1 MSTTNTETELTVYA
15 RIDNP
20 ETLNEADAIEDHIQ
34 LESTLTTGGRMRVR
48 KITAVKGGPEATGDR
63 FEITIKEKLP
73 KDAGVGSSLETTQD
87 SDRNF
92 YEAFSQIAS
101 RGIVKRRYTFLGRAP
116 KISGL
121 DQQIV
126 VPAVKFEIDR
136 FVIPTDKP
144 EEKQYSQW
152 VKIDIEIDDILKVL
166 KEQGIDTSQVKQKFS
181 LAAMPFTAEDMFSPE
196 NMNEEQKAQLDKLWE
211 TEFAMKIKPEVF
223 IKEDSVQPKA
233 TQGSTSDVQ
242 IPDIPEENEEV
253 DPTTDPAQSQNS
265 EGVDRPTD
273 DTTGERTTE
282 EE

>member
-15 RIDNP
+15 RIDDP
-20 ETLNEADAIEDHIQ
+20 QSLNEADAIEDHIQ

-48 KITAVKGGPEATGDR
+48 KITSVKGGPEATGDR

-73 KDAGVGSSLETTQD
+73 KDAGVSSSLETTQD

-116 KISGL
+116 KVTGL

-126 VPAVKFEIDR
+126 LPAVKFEIDQ

-166 KEQGIDTSQVKQKFS
+166 KEQGIDTAQVKQKFS

-196 NMNEEQKAQLDKLWE
+196 SMNEEQKAQLDKLWD

-223 IKEDSVQPKA
+223 IKEDSDQPKA
-233 TQGSTSDVQ
+233 TGGIASAAQ
-242 IPDIPEENEEV
+242 IPDIPEESEEV
-253 DPTTDPAQSQNS
+253 NPTTDPAQSQS
-265 EGVDRPTD
+265 PEGLDSPTD

>member
-15 RIDNP
+15 RIDDP
-20 ETLNEADAIEDHIQ
+20 QSLNEADAIEDHIQ

-48 KITAVKGGPEATGDR
+48 KITSVKGGPEATGDR

-116 KISGL
+116 KVSGL

-126 VPAVKFEIDR
+126 LPAVKFEIDQ

-152 VKIDIEIDDILKVL
+152 VKIDIEMDDILKVL
-166 KEQGIDTSQVKQKFS
+166 KEQGIDTAQVKQKFS

-196 NMNEEQKAQLDKLWE
+196 SMNEEQKAQLDKLWD

-223 IKEDSVQPKA
+223 IKEDSDQPKA
-233 TQGSTSDVQ
+233 TGGIASAAQ
-242 IPDIPEENEEV
+242 IPDIPEESEEV
-253 DPTTDPAQSQNS
+253 NPTTDPAQSQS
-265 EGVDRPTD
+265 PEGLDSPTD

>member
-15 RIDNP
+15 RIDDP
-20 ETLNEADAIEDHIQ
+20 QSLNEADAIEDHIQ

-48 KITAVKGGPEATGDR
+48 KITSVKGGPEATGDR

-116 KISGL
+116 KVSGL

-126 VPAVKFEIDR
+126 LPAVKFEIDQ

-166 KEQGIDTSQVKQKFS
+166 KEQGIDTAQVKQKFS

-196 NMNEEQKAQLDKLWE
+196 SMNEEQKAQLDKLWE
-211 TEFAMKIKPEVF
+211 TEFAMKIKPEIF
-223 IKEDSVQPKA
+223 IKEDSDQPKA
-233 TQGSTSDVQ
+233 TGGITSAAQ
-242 IPDIPEENEEV
+242 IPDIPEESEEV
-253 DPTTDPAQSQNS
+253 DPTTDPAQSQS
-265 EGVDRPTD
+265 PEGLDNPTD

>member
-15 RIDNP
+15 RIDDP
-20 ETLNEADAIEDHIQ
+20 QSLNEADAIEDHIQ

-48 KITAVKGGPEATGDR
+48 KITSVKGGPEATGDR

-116 KISGL
+116 KVTGL

-126 VPAVKFEIDR
+126 LPAVKFEIDQ

-166 KEQGIDTSQVKQKFS
+166 KEQGIDTAQVKQKFS

-196 NMNEEQKAQLDKLWE
+196 SMNEEQKAQLDKLWD

-223 IKEDSVQPKA
+223 IKEDSDQPKA
-233 TQGSTSDVQ
+233 TGGIASAAQ
-242 IPDIPEENEEV
+242 IPDIPEESEEV
-253 DPTTDPAQSQNS
+253 NPTTDPAQSQS
-265 EGVDRPTD
+265 PEGLDSPTD

>member
-15 RIDNP
+15 RIDDP
-20 ETLNEADAIEDHIQ
+20 QSLNEADAIEDHIQ

-48 KITAVKGGPEATGDR
+48 KITSVKGGPEATGDR

-116 KISGL
+116 KVTGL

-126 VPAVKFEIDR
+126 LPAVKFEVDQ

-166 KEQGIDTSQVKQKFS
+166 KEQGIDTAQVKQKFS

-196 NMNEEQKAQLDKLWE
+196 SMNEEQKAQLDKLWD
-211 TEFAMKIKPEVF
+211 TEFAMKIKPEIF
-223 IKEDSVQPKA
+223 IKEDSDQPKA
-233 TQGSTSDVQ
+233 TGGIASAAQ
-242 IPDIPEENEEV
+242 IPDIPEESEEV
-253 DPTTDPAQSQNS
+253 DPTTDPAQSQS
-265 EGVDRPTD
+265 PEGLDSPTD

>member
-15 RIDNP
+15 RIDDP
-20 ETLNEADAIEDHIQ
+20 QSLNEADAIEDHIQ

-48 KITAVKGGPEATGDR
+48 KITSVKGGPEATGDR

-116 KISGL
+116 KVSGL

-126 VPAVKFEIDR
+126 LPAVKFEIDQ

-166 KEQGIDTSQVKQKFS
+166 KEQGIDTAQVKQKFS

-196 NMNEEQKAQLDKLWE
+196 SMNEEQKAQLDKLWD

-223 IKEDSVQPKA
+223 IKEDSDQPKA
-233 TQGSTSDVQ
+233 TGGIASAAQ
-242 IPDIPEENEEV
+242 IPDIPEESEEV
-253 DPTTDPAQSQNS
+253 NPTTDPAQSQS
-265 EGVDRPTD
+265 PEGLDSPTD

>member
-15 RIDNP
+15 RIDDP
-20 ETLNEADAIEDHIQ
+20 QSLNEADAIEDHIQ

-48 KITAVKGGPEATGDR
+48 KITSVKGGPEATGDR

-116 KISGL
+116 KVTGL

-126 VPAVKFEIDR
+126 LPAVKFEVDQ
-136 FVIPTDKP
+136 FVIPTNKP

-166 KEQGIDTSQVKQKFS
+166 KEQGIDTAQVKQKFS

-196 NMNEEQKAQLDKLWE
+196 SMNEEQKAQLDKLWD

-223 IKEDSVQPKA
+223 IKEDSDQPKA
-233 TQGSTSDVQ
+233 TGGIASAAQ
-242 IPDIPEENEEV
+242 IPDIPEESEEV
-253 DPTTDPAQSQNS
+253 DPTTDPAQSQS
-265 EGVDRPTD
+265 PEGLDSPTD